1 MAKAFPLQAFLTV
14 LRNRRPHT
22 PHTGEMTRS
31 NRKKAGQRNN
41 RRQNRV
47 QVLERANAKLKAD
60 LDEAYTDMDEMRAR
74 ILRLQAFIKSLEH
87 TITQNLKMMG
97 IPVPPARPPP
107 D

>member
-1 MAKAFPLQAFLTV
+1 
-14 LRNRRPHT
+14 
-22 PHTGEMTRS
+22 MTRS

>member
-1 MAKAFPLQAFLTV
+1 M
-14 LRNRRPHT
+14 
-22 PHTGEMTRS
+22 
-31 NRKKAGQRNN
+31 
-41 RRQNRV
+41 
-47 QVLERANAKLKAD
+47 KAD

-87 TITQNLKMMG
+87 AITQNLEMMG